1 MSAQTN
7 IPKAPVSKPG
17 VLETEIAATVR
28 RHLRIGWWSILVF
41 LTLGVALEAL
51 HGFKTPW
58 YLNVSN
64 STRRLMFTLA
74 HAHGTLLGVLH
85 VAFAATVPQLSG
97 WDTRQRVLAS
107 NSLFGAGILIP
118 AGFFLGGLVV
128 YAGDPGL
135 GIILVPVGAL
145 LLFVAVF
152 MTARAAGASK
162 PASTPAPTAPSLAKR

>member
-1 MSAQTN
+1 MSSPTN
-7 IPKAPVSKPG
+7 QPKTPSPKTGAPES
-17 VLETEIAATVR
+17 EIAATVR

-85 VAFAATVPQLSG
+85 VAFAATVPQLAA
-97 WDTRQRVLAS
+97 WDTRQRGLAS
-107 NSLFGAGILIP
+107 NCLFAASVLIP
-118 AGFFLGGLVV
+118 GGFFLGGLIV

-135 GIILVPVGAL
+135 GIILVPAGAL
-145 LLFVAVF
+145 LLFAAVF
-152 MTARAAGASK
+152 LTARAAGASQ
-162 PASTPAPTAPSLAKR
+162 PAPVSSPTSPAKK